1 MSDTFFTSSK
11 PPSGLRNTT
20 DQTGWMIL
28 NIVGYS
34 PFHLDNIKTPK
45 NQTSSTCKTKATK
58 WSWRFG
64 YVFWNIFNQIHSVRK
79 NLQSNCFEWKG
90 ATTKATRSC
99 TSDKILTSWFPTL
112 AMANVAVGNNQVQVG
127 KFSTFCFGIWKPEKP
142 KKRNW
147 NFCHEG
153 QHCNWTANTNQML
166 SQKYSF
172 LLVVCLTI
180 CISNVFFSPSN
191 NYLGSDR
198 TDS

>member
-64 YVFWNIFNQIHSVRK
+64 YVFWNIFNQIHSVWK
-79 NLQSNCFEWKG
+79 NLQSNCYEWKG
-90 ATTKATRSC
+90 ATSKATRSC
-99 TSDKILTSWFPTL
+99 TSDKISTSWYPTL
-112 AMANVAVGNNQVQVG
+112 AMANVARGNNQVQVG
-127 KFSTFCFGIWKPEKP
+127 KFSTFF
-142 KKRNW
+142 RNM
-147 NFCHEG
+147 E
-153 QHCNWTANTNQML
+153 TRENQKEEL
-166 SQKYSF
+166 KFLPRRWALDSQNKSD
-172 LLVVCLTI
+172 VKSKI
-180 CISNVFFSPSN
+180 FFSACCLLN
-191 NYLGSDR
+191 NMYFQCIFFAIKWLFR
-198 TDS
+198 IR